1 MKWRSDLYL
10 KWVRSKPCMITGE
23 PTSDAHHAK
32 CRGLGMGTKCHDLF
46 TIPLTRLRHSERHSM
61 ARSDWEERYGNEAE
75 MVLQMI
81 NQALEEGVIQ
91 IQFREEL

>member
-1 MKWRSDLYL
+1 
-10 KWVRSKPCMITGE
+10 
-23 PTSDAHHAK
+23 
-32 CRGLGMGTKCHDLF
+32 
-46 TIPLTRLRHSERHSM
+46 M
-61 ARSDWEERYGNEAE
+61 ARSDWEEKYGNEAE